1 MYIYADES
9 GHTGKYIFNEPH
21 FYFQGAIFST
31 VDTESLLNPIADYFK
46 KKLSVCRLHANELQQ
61 PVVEEIALSF
71 LMPLIDI
78 NWVFHITGIEK
89 QYLSVTKFVDSIFD
103 SFENKGV
110 RWLWYNHEFF
120 RHVLCCFF
128 DDLLSMKV
136 KRKFWEAYL
145 KDDYQGICSVVKFAL
160 NQLDKIDI
168 NARLKE
174 VSKDGLIFALENPKE
189 ITLMANQT
197 KKSYKGHT
205 PNMVAFISLLQS
217 VHKFCKEND
226 VVPETFIH
234 DPQSEFGATMREY
247 HKLHSNVRTREHKLG
262 LPQSPERV
270 EYSLGEFALCPA
282 KDIASLQA
290 IDIFLWLS
298 RRTDKIENEELKRIL
313 VSQKDP
319 FYISRAMSEMIV
331 YKWILQFSTTEF
343 TQEQLIKGKK
353 VIEDIEQSHLKR
365 LDEFKLKKL
374 HREE

>member
-9 GHTGKYIFNEPH
+9 GHTGKYIFNEPP
-21 FYFQGAIFST
+21 FYFQGAILST

-46 KKLSVCRLHANELQQ
+46 KKLNVCRLHANELQQ
-61 PVVEEIALSF
+61 PVVEEIALLF
-71 LMPLIDI
+71 LKPLTDI
-78 NWVFHITGIEK
+78 NWVFHITVVEK

-120 RHVLCCFF
+120 RHTLCCFF
-128 DDLLSMKV
+128 DDLLSTKV

-145 KDDYQGICSVVKFAL
+145 KDDYQGICSVMKFAL
-160 NQLDKIDI
+160 NRIDKIDI

-174 VSKDGLIFALENPKE
+174 VSKDGLTFALENPKE

-217 VHKFCKEND
+217 IHEFCKKNN

-247 HKLHSNVRTREHKLG
+247 HNLHSNVRTREHKLG

-270 EYSLGEFALCPA
+270 KYGLGEFALCPA
-282 KDIASLQA
+282 KDVASLQA
-290 IDIFLWLS
+290 VDIFLWLS

-313 VSQKDP
+313 ISRTDP

-353 VIEDIEQSHLKR
+353 IIEDLEQSHLKR
-365 LDEFKLKKL
+365 LDEFKSKRL
-374 HREE
+374 HSEK